1 MMIEGIPVGL
11 KEELLVGPGKLG
23 TPAIAQSIRLCRFH
37 LFCVTG
43 LVLVGLAFSS
53 AAELVS
59 TNFDAAV
66 SYAASDRDTTSVI
79 ATHATEYDQGPSEGE
94 RLTNTPNRKVSERDT
109 TANPGIGVELVC
121 GLALFLWVQRFRNS
135 WV

>member
-1 MMIEGIPVGL
+1 MMIEGIAVGL
-11 KEELLVGPGKLG
+11 KKELLVGPVKLG
-23 TPAIAQSIRLCRFH
+23 TPAIAELIWWCRFH

-43 LVLVGLAFSS
+43 LVLVGLASS
-53 AAELVS
+53 AAAELVS
-59 TNFDAAV
+59 TNFEAV
-66 SYAASDRDTTSVI
+66 SYAAADRDTTSMIV
-79 ATHATEYDQGPSEGE
+79 THPPEYDPGPSEGQT
-94 RLTNTPNRKVSERDT
+94 LTNKVNRKVTERET

>member
-11 KEELLVGPGKLG
+11 KEELLVRPGKLG
-23 TPAIAQSIRLCRFH
+23 TPAIAQSIILCRFY

-59 TNFDAAV
+59 TNFDAPV

-79 ATHATEYDQGPSEGE
+79 ATEYDQGPSEGE
-94 RLTNTPNRKVSERDT
+94 RLTNKTNRKVTESDT

>member
-23 TPAIAQSIRLCRFH
+23 TPAIAQSIILCRFY

-59 TNFDAAV
+59 TNFDAPV
-66 SYAASDRDTTSVI
+66 SYAASDRETTSVI
-79 ATHATEYDQGPSEGE
+79 ATQAPEYDQGPSEGE
-94 RLTNTPNRKVSERDT
+94 RLTNKPNRKVTESDT